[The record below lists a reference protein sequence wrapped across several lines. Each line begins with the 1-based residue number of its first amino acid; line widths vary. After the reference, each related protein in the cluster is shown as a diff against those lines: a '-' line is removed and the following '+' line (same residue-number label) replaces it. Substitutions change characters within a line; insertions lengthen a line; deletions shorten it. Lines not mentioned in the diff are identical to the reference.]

1 LAIIKSPRSAT
12 TVAAGAMN
20 KSSARIRSKYSF
32 LLYRGNEKLLVD
44 HVLCIPCET
53 FLKQLSPPVALAT
66 ALRCDTE
73 Y

>member
-1 LAIIKSPRSAT
+1 
-12 TVAAGAMN
+12 MN